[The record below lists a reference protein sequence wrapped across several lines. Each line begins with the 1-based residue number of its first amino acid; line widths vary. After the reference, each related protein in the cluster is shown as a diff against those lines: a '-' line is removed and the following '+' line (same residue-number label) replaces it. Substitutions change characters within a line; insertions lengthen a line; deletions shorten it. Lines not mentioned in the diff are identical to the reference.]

1 MAVADARGAVG
12 STRHLQGWHEVLQ
25 LWSTML
31 PIGVARCVGPSGKFT
46 EGASLRS
53 PSWISSWLL
62 PFYSGLIM
70 NITYIGFLA
79 VWAGTFGGRCRG
91 VSISRVCG

>member
-1 MAVADARGAVG
+1 MLLEVA
-12 STRHLQGWHEVLQ
+12 RHLQGWHEVLQ
-25 LWSTML
+25 LRSTML
-31 PIGVARCVGPSGKFT
+31 PIGVARCVGSSGKIA

-70 NITYIGFLA
+70 NITYIEFSA
-79 VWAGTFGGRCRG
+79 VWAGTFCGRYRG